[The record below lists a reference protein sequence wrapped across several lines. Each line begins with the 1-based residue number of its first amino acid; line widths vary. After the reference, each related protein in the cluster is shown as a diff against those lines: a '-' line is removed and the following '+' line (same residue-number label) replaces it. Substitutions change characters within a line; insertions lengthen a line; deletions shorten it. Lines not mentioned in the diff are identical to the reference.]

1 MGYAPVYLWIRAGSA
16 RLYRKYSQIYST
28 GDEIMNH
35 TEEENVGLDITII
48 VDRSGSMEH
57 IREDAIGSFNV
68 SVSAP
73 VR

>member
-1 MGYAPVYLWIRAGSA
+1 
-16 RLYRKYSQIYST
+16 
-28 GDEIMNH
+28 MNH

-48 VDRSGSMEH
+48 VDRSGSMKH